1 MSPPGEEDDDV
12 MVFIILG
19 QVRRAGEE
27 QMRPFNALLTGADDD
42 SAVRSCLEAL
52 AQQGYEE
59 ADLHQ
64 IGNLEGEPD
73 EEPFASAYQAALE
86 GEIALIAYDD
96 EEIDGLGTLQ

>member
-1 MSPPGEEDDDV
+1 MSQPGQEEDDV

-19 QVRRAGEE
+19 EVRRAEE
-27 QMRPFNALLTGADDD
+27 SEMRPFNALLSGADDD

-59 ADLHQ
+59 ANLHQ
-64 IGNLEGEPD
+64 IGNLEEAPD

-86 GEIALIAYDD
+86 GEIALIAYDG